1 MNKILSSTL
10 CFGLLTLSSVL
21 IFLQSVRGRPYYT
34 QELSLGERKRRF
46 SSYKTIRNEILPD
59 KNYPNREEL
68 LLALLNKNFD
78 FQRSFN
84 TDLALPN
91 KLEEL
96 NQFYQLEKL
105 KEQLVEKD
113 SDMSYAIDG
122 LFSSH
127 PSKRALSSRM
137 LIQLNCLQHCKTEE
151 DKGYIPA
158 FNCLSSEGAH
168 IISTEVHWPG
178 LVTDYHQHKARKI
191 CRMSVIFSKLSKGQR
206 LKSALGTFRLVQ

>member
-21 IFLQSVRGRPYYT
+21 IFLQSVRGRPYFT
-34 QELSLGERKRRF
+34 QG
-46 SSYKTIRNEILPD
+46 NEILPD
-59 KNYPNREEL
+59 KNDPNREEL

-78 FQRSFN
+78 FQRPFN

-113 SDMSYAIDG
+113 SGTSYAIDG

-127 PSKRALSSRM
+127 PSKRDSD
-137 LIQLNCLQHCKTEE
+137 IQRHL
-151 DKGYIPA
+151 
-158 FNCLSSEGAH
+158 
-168 IISTEVHWPG
+168 
-178 LVTDYHQHKARKI
+178 
-191 CRMSVIFSKLSKGQR
+191 KGQ
-206 LKSALGTFRLVQ
+206 KEQ

>member
-21 IFLQSVRGRPYYT
+21 IFLQSVRGRPYLT
-34 QELSLGERKRRF
+34 QG
-46 SSYKTIRNEILPD
+46 NEILPD

-78 FQRSFN
+78 FQRPFN
-84 TDLALPN
+84 TDLALRN

-96 NQFYQLEKL
+96 NQLEKL

-113 SDMSYAIDG
+113 SETSYAIDG

-127 PSKRALSSRM
+127 PSKRDKLLFQSFKIDFQKMIFAVISERKM
-137 LIQLNCLQHCKTEE
+137 IQLAFLSLMVVINKKVHIKKIYS
-151 DKGYIPA
+151 DK
-158 FNCLSSEGAH
+158 S
-168 IISTEVHWPG
+168 
-178 LVTDYHQHKARKI
+178 VTI
-191 CRMSVIFSKLSKGQR
+191 
-206 LKSALGTFRLVQ
+206 

>member
-21 IFLQSVRGRPYYT
+21 IFLQSVRGRPYLT
-34 QELSLGERKRRF
+34 QG
-46 SSYKTIRNEILPD
+46 NEILPD

-78 FQRSFN
+78 FQRPFN

-96 NQFYQLEKL
+96 NQLEKL

-113 SDMSYAIDG
+113 SETSYAIDG

-127 PSKRALSSRM
+127 PSKQA
-137 LIQLNCLQHCKTEE
+137 CFWKYC
-151 DKGYIPA
+151 
-158 FNCLSSEGAH
+158 
-168 IISTEVHWPG
+168 V
-178 LVTDYHQHKARKI
+178 
-191 CRMSVIFSKLSKGQR
+191 
-206 LKSALGTFRLVQ
+206 

>member
-21 IFLQSVRGRPYYT
+21 IFLQSVHGRPYFT
-34 QELSLGERKRRF
+34 QG
-46 SSYKTIRNEILPD
+46 NEILPD
-59 KNYPNREEL
+59 KNDPNREEL

-78 FQRSFN
+78 FQRPFN

-178 LVTDYHQHKARKI
+178 LVTDYHQHKARK
-191 CRMSVIFSKLSKGQR
+191 VSKHKEVFIVLGEHCLYHSLSFDLF
-206 LKSALGTFRLVQ
+206 LKT